1 MLHLITGIISVIPSA
16 ISRIMSG
23 KDRSL
28 SIVVIFRQIYK
39 KVVNIIRVSVIAYED
54 SYGID

>member
-1 MLHLITGIISVIPSA
+1 MLHLITGIISVTPRA

-23 KDRSL
+23 KDKNL